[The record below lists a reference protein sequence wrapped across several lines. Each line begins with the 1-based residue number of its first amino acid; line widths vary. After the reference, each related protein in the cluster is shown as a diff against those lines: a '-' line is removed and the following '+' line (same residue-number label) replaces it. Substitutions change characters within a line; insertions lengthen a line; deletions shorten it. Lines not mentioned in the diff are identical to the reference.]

1 MSPSSPSFP
10 KAEDPDSDDYDYDSE
25 VPEEEIDALLEAGL
39 PEEMKGPRRRRKDTQ
54 AAEGVEAGE
63 ENDTP
68 YDERQK
74 MVLVGKE
81 GRGIVRKRM
90 MRQGS
95 EGGSETLITK
105 WQSNGDMR
113 LEQWEK
119 ASNQYQKNLI
129 NIYSIVFNY
138 PNMTML
144 HFLFCFIIIA
154 IMLLYVALTLC
165 LWQRKAATILK
176 CCLKVGCR

>member
-1 MSPSSPSFP
+1 MSPSFPSIP

-81 GRGIVRKRM
+81 GRGKVRKTN
-90 MRQGS
+90 
-95 EGGSETLITK
+95 ET
-105 WQSNGDMR
+105 G
-113 LEQWEK
+113 K
-119 ASNQYQKNLI
+119 AK
-129 NIYSIVFNY
+129 
-138 PNMTML
+138 
-144 HFLFCFIIIA
+144 
-154 IMLLYVALTLC
+154 
-165 LWQRKAATILK
+165 
-176 CCLKVGCR
+176 